1 MFFSLSKSIK
11 SCGIKF
17 YFCGKIRLLNR
28 TVLAHISLIFANLIY
43 AINFTFAK
51 DVMPDFIMPT
61 GFILLRVIGALV
73 LFAISYF
80 LFINEKVTPKDTFRL
95 AICSVF
101 GVAINQL
108 FFFEG
113 LNLTTP
119 INAAIVMTINP
130 ILVILLSFL
139 IIGESI
145 TLRKIIGIC
154 LGLFGAATL
163 ILKEGG
169 IDFSSGNQTGN
180 LFVFINASSYGLY
193 LVLVKPL
200 LQKYHPITILFYVF
214 GFGLLYVMPF
224 GFNNLSVVKWEIIP
238 YKIYLEIAFVV
249 ICTTFV
255 AYLLN
260 SSALKRLNPTTVSI
274 YIYLQP
280 ILASLFAI
288 SWGSDTI
295 DNQKIMAAALIF
307 LGVYLVSVRSLKEKK
322 AKLS

>member
-1 MFFSLSKSIK
+1 
-11 SCGIKF
+11 
-17 YFCGKIRLLNR
+17 
-28 TVLAHISLIFANLIY
+28 
-43 AINFTFAK
+43 
-51 DVMPDFIMPT
+51 MPDFIMPS
-61 GFILLRVIGALV
+61 GFILLRVIGALA

-80 LFINEKVTPKDTFRL
+80 LFINEKVQKKDIFRL
-95 AICSVF
+95 AICGIF

-130 ILVILLSFL
+130 ILVILLSFI
-139 IIGESI
+139 IIGEVI
-145 TLRKIIGIC
+145 TLRKSIGIF

-163 ILKEGG
+163 ILKGGG
-169 IDFSSGNQTGN
+169 IDFSSSNQTGN
-180 LFVFINASSYGLY
+180 LLVFINASSYGLY

-214 GFGLLYVMPF
+214 GFGLLYVIPF
-224 GFNNLSVVKWEIIP
+224 GFSSLSDVKWAIIP
-238 YKIYLEIAFVV
+238 NHIYLEIAFVV
-249 ICTTFV
+249 VCTTYI

-260 SSALKRLNPTTVSI
+260 SSALKRLSPTTVSI

-288 SWGSDTI
+288 FWGVDSI
-295 DNQKIMAAALIF
+295 DNQKVMAALLIF
-307 LGVYLVSVRSLKEKK
+307 LGVYLVSVRSLNEKK